1 MKRLLILFIIAALAG
16 GTTRIFAYNTASAK
30 DSLLQ
35 VLDTLAVGESRF
47 ATRYS
52 LAYLDPMSPTC
63 VYYLGKLLDEATQHG
78 NKYYQCLALYA
89 HVVYYY
95 NHQDEENTAGW
106 MDKLAETAIENKQ

>member
-16 GTTRIFAYNTASAK
+16 GTTRTFAYNTASAK

-35 VLDTLAVGESRF
+35 VLDTLPVGESRF
-47 ATRYS
+47 ATLYS
-52 LAYLDPMSPTC
+52 LAYLDPMSPSC

-95 NHQDEENTAGW
+95 NHKD
-106 MDKLAETAIENKQ
+106 